1 MLKGPLRKAKKK
13 VEPAPIQTDMTEG
26 VPVQSQLG
34 GDEVTSYLSRTSA
47 DVEPEAEDASSMF
60 SEAPV
65 NTQMRTENRVEN
77 MYADSIKS
85 REEVAKI

>member
-26 VPVQSQLG
+26 VPAQSQLG
-34 GDEVTSYLSRTSA
+34 GDEVTNHLSRTSV
-47 DVEPEAEDASSMF
+47 DVEPEAEDASST
-60 SEAPV
+60 V

-77 MYADSIKS
+77 MYAGAFQNP
-85 REEVAKI
+85 E